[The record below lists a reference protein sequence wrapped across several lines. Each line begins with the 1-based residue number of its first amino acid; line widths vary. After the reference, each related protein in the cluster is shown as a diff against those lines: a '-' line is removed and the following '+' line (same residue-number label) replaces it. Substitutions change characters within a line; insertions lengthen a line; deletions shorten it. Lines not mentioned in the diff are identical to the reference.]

1 MRSAMPRFTT
11 AEGLR
16 SLLNRLDV
24 AGPGAWRRDADV
36 EELMAYTIRKYRP
49 LAMKHHCEPEDSAVA
64 AFEALRTCAVR
75 NAHDPWAVVTR
86 AVQVTLIAEE
96 RAEGLLC
103 SPAQARRTEVS
114 RHHDARRF
122 SAYETDLLEF
132 HPALRA
138 HADEPDGASTQP
150 VDQGENASTRAFEAI
165 DLAIALFAA
174 LGWPLNTATCAL
186 DYIAARL
193 IECGSRPTTHA
204 MLRRDRSAHAVLDLD
219 RRAWSTLLRV
229 TLGNPNPDLRHTAS
243 GHGVLLRLLIGDPV
257 IELLADDQLVLEI
270 SRSAPRLVRTE
281 TEVKPGKVA

>member
-1 MRSAMPRFTT
+1 MRSATARFTT

-16 SLLNRLDV
+16 SLLSRLDV
-24 AGPGAWRRDADV
+24 AGPGAWRTDADA

-49 LAMKHHCEPEDSAVA
+49 LAMKHHCAPEDSAVA
-64 AFEALRTCAVR
+64 AFEALRTSAVR

-103 SPAQARRTEVS
+103 SPAQARRRQVS
-114 RHHDARRF
+114 RQHDARRF
-122 SAYETDLLEF
+122 SEYETDLLGF

-138 HADEPDGASTQP
+138 HADEHGGERNRPD
-150 VDQGENASTRAFEAI
+150 DQGENSSTRAFEAI
-165 DLAIALFAA
+165 DMAIALFVA

-204 MLRRDRSAHAVLDLD
+204 MLRRDRSARALLDLD
-219 RRAWSTLLRV
+219 RPAWSTLLRV
-229 TLGNPNPDLRHTAS
+229 TLGNPNPDLRQTAF

-270 SRSAPRLVRTE
+270 SHSAPRLVRTE
-281 TEVKPGKVA
+281 DEVKPGKVA

>member
-1 MRSAMPRFTT
+1 MPRFTT

-24 AGPGAWRRDADV
+24 AGPGAWRTDTDA

-49 LAMKHHCEPEDSAVA
+49 LAMKHHCAPEDSAVA
-64 AFEALRTCAVR
+64 AFEALRTSAVR
-75 NAHDPWAVVTR
+75 HAHDPWAVVTR

-103 SPAQARRTEVS
+103 SPAQARRTQVS

-122 SAYETDLLEF
+122 SEYETDPLEF

-138 HADEPDGASTQP
+138 HADEPDGVSNQP
-150 VDQGENASTRAFEAI
+150 RGQGENAKTRAFESI
-165 DLAIALFAA
+165 DMAIALFVA

-204 MLRRDRSAHAVLDLD
+204 MLRRDRSAQALLDLD
-219 RRAWSTLLRV
+219 RRAWSTLLRL

-243 GHGVLLRLLIGDPV
+243 GHGVLLRILIGDPV

-281 TEVKPGKVA
+281 AGVEPGKVA

>member
-49 LAMKHHCEPEDSAVA
+49 LAMKHHCAPEDSAVA
-64 AFEALRTCAVR
+64 AFEALRTSAVR

-103 SPAQARRTEVS
+103 SPAQARRTHVS

-122 SAYETDLLEF
+122 SEYETDLLEF

-138 HADEPDGASTQP
+138 PADRASNQSA
-150 VDQGENASTRAFEAI
+150 DRGENASTRAFEAI

-229 TLGNPNPDLRHTAS
+229 TLGNPNPDLRQTAF

-270 SRSAPRLVRTE
+270 SHSAPRLVRTE
-281 TEVKPGKVA
+281 DEVKPGKVA

>member
-1 MRSAMPRFTT
+1 MRSATPRFTT

-24 AGPGAWRRDADV
+24 AGPSAWRTDADA
-36 EELMAYTIRKYRP
+36 EALMAYTIRKYRP
-49 LAMKHHCEPEDSAVA
+49 LAMTHHCAPEDSAVA
-64 AFEALRTCAVR
+64 AFEALRTSAVR
-75 NAHDPWAVVTR
+75 NAYDPWAVVTR

-122 SAYETDLLEF
+122 SEYETDLLEF

-138 HADEPDGASTQP
+138 PADGASNQSA
-150 VDQGENASTRAFEAI
+150 DRGENASTRAFEAI

-229 TLGNPNPDLRHTAS
+229 TLGNPNPDLRHTAA

>member
-1 MRSAMPRFTT
+1 MRSATARFTT

-24 AGPGAWRRDADV
+24 AGPGAWRADADA

-49 LAMKHHCEPEDSAVA
+49 LAMKHHCAPEDSAVA
-64 AFEALRTCAVR
+64 AFEALRTSAVR

-103 SPAQARRTEVS
+103 SPAQARRTHVS

-122 SAYETDLLEF
+122 TEYETDLLEF
-132 HPALRA
+132 HPVLRA
-138 HADEPDGASTQP
+138 HADDGASNQSA
-150 VDQGENASTRAFEAI
+150 DRGENASARAFEAI
-165 DLAIALFAA
+165 DMAIALFVA

-204 MLRRDRSAHAVLDLD
+204 MLRRDHSARALLDLD
-219 RRAWSTLLRV
+219 RPAWSTLLRL
-229 TLGNPNPDLRHTAS
+229 TLGNPNPDLQHTAS

-257 IELLADDQLVLEI
+257 IELLVDDSLVLEI

-281 TEVKPGKVA
+281 AEVKPGKVA